1 MSDILY
7 TYHGQLYVNLTNRCP
22 CACTFCVRSQTRSV
36 GSAEDLWLEH
46 EPSVEEV
53 KQALENYCLDDFDE
67 VVFCGYGEPICALDR
82 LIEVADYIHEI
93 RKISIR
99 VNTNGLGDLIYHKRV
114 APLLKGHVDVVSISL
129 NAPDAQ
135 EYYKVTR
142 PKFGIKSFDAMLQF
156 AKDCKEQG
164 IETRFTVVDVIG
176 KEAIARSKALAEQV
190 GIPLSSSI
198 PVCSIVRRASRTEFR
213 PTGIRNS
220 GRSLSGGKI
229 N

>member
-1 MSDILY
+1 M
-7 TYHGQLYVNLTNRCP
+7 
-22 CACTFCVRSQTRSV
+22 
-36 GSAEDLWLEH
+36 
-46 EPSVEEV
+46 
-53 KQALENYCLDDFDE
+53 
-67 VVFCGYGEPICALDR
+67 
-82 LIEVADYIHEI
+82 IEVADYIHGI

-190 GIPLSSSI
+190 GIPLR
-198 PVCSIVRRASRTEFR
+198 VREYTEE
-213 PTGIRNS
+213 
-220 GRSLSGGKI
+220 
-229 N
+229 

>member
-1 MSDILY
+1 ML
-7 TYHGQLYVNLTNRCP
+7 
-22 CACTFCVRSQTRSV
+22 
-36 GSAEDLWLEH
+36 
-46 EPSVEEV
+46 
-53 KQALENYCLDDFDE
+53 KNYCLDDFDE

-82 LIEVADYIHEI
+82 LIEVADYIHGI

-114 APLLKGHVDVVSISL
+114 APLLKGHVDMVSISL

-142 PKFGIKSFDAMLQF
+142 PKFGIESFDAMLQF

-176 KEAIARSKALAEQV
+176 EEAIARSKALAEQV
-190 GIPLSSSI
+190 GIPLR
-198 PVCSIVRRASRTEFR
+198 VREYTEE
-213 PTGIRNS
+213 
-220 GRSLSGGKI
+220 
-229 N
+229 

>member
-1 MSDILY
+1 MLYNRKEERNMSDILY

-22 CACTFCVRSQTRSV
+22 CACIFCVRSQTKSV

-82 LIEVADYIHEI
+82 LIEVADYIHRI

-142 PKFGIKSFDAMLQF
+142 PKFGIESFDAMLQF

-176 KEAIARSKALAEQV
+176 EEAIARSKALAEQV
-190 GIPLSSSI
+190 GIPLR
-198 PVCSIVRRASRTEFR
+198 VREYTEE
-213 PTGIRNS
+213 
-220 GRSLSGGKI
+220 
-229 N
+229 